1 MNFRETLNKAR
12 ELDIQV
18 LTLEVAFEVSCEIE
32 DLNEEQ
38 FEKVCHLVERAYLK
52 SDNIEVGAIT
62 QAIKEML
69 ENGAKIDEICDMG
82 LYEII
87 DKASWY

>member
-1 MNFRETLNKAR
+1 MNFKETLNKAK

-18 LTLEVAFEVSCEIE
+18 LTLEVAFEVSCEI
-32 DLNEEQ
+32 DNLNEEQ

-52 SDNIEVGAIT
+52 SDSVEVWAIC
-62 QAIKEML
+62 QAIKGML
-69 ENGAKIDEICDMG
+69 ENGLKIEDVCDID

-87 DKASWY
+87 DKACWY